1 MRKLFVLLG
10 ILAALAVGSPV
21 YATDESTPPS
31 APSSSAPVK
40 EEPDPVPSSSSSAP
54 TTQPSPRPDCL
65 AYYYT
70 GTKQTLCDRFPRNTK
85 LTCAEAKYRVTLRA
99 KNNDPWGLD
108 GGGANIGKVGI
119 GCESNPLK
127 PHPTPT
133 GTRTTSP
140 AVSGPSLPLTGP
152 GGAVLAIGGVAILVL
167 GGAAVYLTTR
177 RRNKFVA

>member
-1 MRKLFVLLG
+1 MRKLFVMLG

-21 YATDESTPPS
+21 YATEESTPPS
-31 APSSSAPVK
+31 APVSSAPVD
-40 EEPDPVPSSSSSAP
+40 DPTPSSSAP
-54 TTQPSPRPDCL
+54 TSAPASPRPDCL

-70 GTKQTLCDRFPRNTK
+70 GTRQTLCDRFPRNTK
-85 LTCAEAKYRVTLRA
+85 LTCAEAKYRVTLRG
-99 KNNDPWGLD
+99 KLDPWGLD
-108 GGGANIGKVGI
+108 GGGANIGVKGV

-127 PHPTPT
+127 PRPTPT

-152 GGAVLAIGGVAILVL
+152 GGAVLAIGGVVVLAL
-167 GGAAVYLTTR
+167 GGLAVYLTTR